1 MNFPA
6 PKTQPG
12 VGHLGRWGRA
22 PLPLLEEGAALGPVF
37 RLQLWRPTVV
47 GYSPD
52 WNRFVLGDVR
62 TFRSKGSMSGLSPY
76 LGAGVVRT
84 DEPDHRPRRRELN
97 PHFTHRSVQDL
108 RPCIA
113 DIAVRRLPLGPFDAV
128 AWAAATVRE
137 ILAATFFGGL
147 FPPRLLAQFLRPLD
161 RALPAPLLR
170 RPLLF
175 YRMNRALAHA
185 LAIAPSGTLGAAL
198 WELPGGLEEARVALS
213 AGYDTTAHTLAW
225 LLFHAAGHPRW
236 CEPDMREAVIDE
248 VLRLYPAGWLGSRR
262 CAENTAFA
270 GVTIAAGTLVLYSP
284 YLTHRDPTLWKEP
297 LSFQPGRFADP
308 LPPWGYIPFAAG
320 ERTCLGRPL
329 ARLILDSVLSAFAGS
344 QLDHVQGDPRPRA
357 AITLAPAE
365 PLLLRRKV

>member
-37 RLQLWRPTVV
+37 RLRLWRPTVV
-47 GYSPD
+47 GYSAD
-52 WNRFVLGDVR
+52 WNRFVLGNVA

-84 DEPDHRPRRRELN
+84 DEPEHRPRRRELN

-108 RPCIA
+108 RPCIT
-113 DIAVRRLPLGPFDAV
+113 DIAVRRLPRGPFDAV

-147 FPPRLLAQFLRPLD
+147 FPSRLLAQFLRPLD
-161 RALPAPLLR
+161 RALPAPLLP
-170 RPLLF
+170 RPWLF
-175 YRMNRALAHA
+175 RRMNRALAHA
-185 LAIAPSGTLGAAL
+185 LAVAPPGTLGAAL
-198 WELPGGLEEARVALS
+198 RELPGGLEETRVALS
-213 AGYDTTAHTLAW
+213 AEYDSTAHTLAW
-225 LLFHAAGHPRW
+225 LLFH
-236 CEPDMREAVIDE
+236 V
-248 VLRLYPAGWLGSRR
+248 
-262 CAENTAFA
+262 
-270 GVTIAAGTLVLYSP
+270 
-284 YLTHRDPTLWKEP
+284 
-297 LSFQPGRFADP
+297 
-308 LPPWGYIPFAAG
+308 
-320 ERTCLGRPL
+320 
-329 ARLILDSVLSAFAGS
+329 ILDSVLSAFAGS

-365 PLLLRRKV
+365 PLLLLRKV